1 MRARNLGHIGVF
13 VAIVLGMVIVVLA
26 GEKWR
31 SISRSQS
38 ILTTSPEQP
47 TSQPSLLPTM
57 LPSSSSAPSS
67 QPSEIPSRFPSAGP
81 TLSTSPSSQPSLRP
95 SISAAPSTQPS
106 STPSLSAMPSESPS
120 FIPSAIPSA
129 SSAPSEFFGTSTT
142 IVLDSRSNSAMVAVI
157 LILAFSYAAMYMCG
171 KDNQPKDSGVGNT
184 IFSGIFLKNGRQYE
198 RDPAESD
205 ESEILSDSISRHE
218 SDETIDTDN
227 VYPMNCNANGINTRE
242 REMDMEILNCNGIS
256 SSPIQSNIIDS
267 ASEADTKMQDIDLED
282 GTNSILPNSI
292 AISKY
297 FSSRTGISPLKT
309 PKVFKKRQQSKFRN
323 ERLRDNQDRNSS
335 VYARGNAPLRRISRH
350 TQERTHSYSLAD
362 DIMDESD
369 HITPKE
375 SPVSFYASTKYG
387 LNSDRPH
394 AKESSKETDVSL
406 PDSEGGIECLA
417 YANSKEQKKYKIEV
431 YDLQKDRAL
440 RRPETIT
447 IKSDGSST
455 IEWDGDL
462 ASTDNLREFDDT
474 MVGMECHG
482 IEVSTRYDSDDID

>member
-13 VAIVLGMVIVVLA
+13 AAIVVGMVIVVLA

-67 QPSEIPSRFPSAGP
+67 QPSETPSSFPSTGP
-81 TLSTSPSSQPSLRP
+81 TLSASPSSQPSLRP

-142 IVLDSRSNSAMVAVI
+142 IVLDSRSSSAMVAVI
-157 LILAFSYAAMYMCG
+157 LIIAFSYAAMYMCG
-171 KDNQPKDSGVGNT
+171 KDNQPKDPGVSNNV
-184 IFSGIFLKNGRQYE
+184 FAGIFHKNERKYE
-198 RDPAESD
+198 RDPESD

-218 SDETIDTDN
+218 SDETIDTNN
-227 VYPMNCNANGINTRE
+227 VYPMNCAANGINTRE
-242 REMDMEILNCNGIS
+242 RETDMEIPNFNGIS
-256 SSPIQSNIIDS
+256 SSPIQSNVNS
-267 ASEADTKMQDIDLED
+267 TSEADTKMQDIDLED

-297 FSSRTGISPLKT
+297 FGISPLKT
-309 PKVFKKRQQSKFRN
+309 PKMFKKRQQSKFRN

-350 TQERTHSYSLAD
+350 TEERTHSLAD
-362 DIMDESD
+362 DMMDESD

-375 SPVSFYASTKYG
+375 SPVSFYASAKYG
-387 LNSDRPH
+387 LNSDRTI
-394 AKESSKETDVSL
+394 AKESSKEAGVSL

-417 YANSKEQKKYKIEV
+417 YANPKEQKKYKIDV
-431 YDLQKDRAL
+431 YDLHKDRAL

-462 ASTDNLREFDDT
+462 ASKDNLREFDDI
-474 MVGMECHG
+474 MVKMECHG